1 MHDFTEGKSL
11 VELLSR
17 TDDRR
22 IREEPDFKFEVPF
35 KTFTEK
41 IKRHRGRV
49 KEFDRQQEVELEK
62 LITDTDK
69 PGVVDLV
76 KLQELLG
83 FKEQE
88 IYNVEENQYR
98 KMIMNLQIQMLN
110 FEQLRQMGLAGAR
123 VRTLMPKGQL
133 ADNWINNQ
141 VIDVQSEED
150 YNQLMGM
157 MQEYDDGHQNDVNV
171 QKFMGRIEREMTKYA
186 QIQRFYLLIMKK
198 KDDRKKKMHIEFE
211 DIEEFLVSKGLDP
224 AE

>member
-98 KMIMNLQIQMLN
+98 KIVMNLQI
-110 FEQLRQMGLAGAR
+110 
-123 VRTLMPKGQL
+123 
-133 ADNWINNQ
+133 
-141 VIDVQSEED
+141 
-150 YNQLMGM
+150 
-157 MQEYDDGHQNDVNV
+157 
-171 QKFMGRIEREMTKYA
+171 
-186 QIQRFYLLIMKK
+186 
-198 KDDRKKKMHIEFE
+198 
-211 DIEEFLVSKGLDP
+211 
-224 AE
+224 